1 MRPFLCGDA
10 RRIADNSRGMNLRL
24 LAWNV
29 AVMAAGAL
37 TLHAHPGHAPFSEG
51 TKHFVTSPF
60 HFVPALIFA
69 TIVGVA
75 AQFLKSRTERSFARV
90 IAGALAIAAI
100 LG

>member
-10 RRIADNSRGMNLRL
+10 RRIADNSRGMNLRT

-37 TLHAHPGHAPFSEG
+37 TLQAHPGHAPFSEG
-51 TKHFVTSPF
+51 TKHFVTSPV

-69 TIVGVA
+69 VVVAAA
-75 AQFLKSRTERSFARV
+75 AQFLKNRAERNFARA
-90 IAGALAIAAI
+90 IAGAIAVVAIV
-100 LG
+100 G